1 MPMSRYPG
9 PGLHQVQ
16 HLPGRQVALFGN
28 AVDPKHLQILLSF
41 RQHRQTAL
49 KQRLGDRQ
57 KGPLPGRQHFAGG
70 LDPHL
75 SGAAHQFFG
84 SVGRLFK
91 GRPVGIGRIA
101 GQGHGQIPAR
111 HQLLQ
116 NGHVLPGEIREA
128 HHIKSVRFR
137 KIPVRQ
143 FFQQPIHLISGVLL
157 AVGAKAV
164 VGFQNQGQFLQ
175 LLGKIPFRLPGG
187 VHQVLRGNAAALEF
201 VHGVDQFRE
210 EFRPG
215 LHRSV
220 GLQLAVKLPHG
231 GGHGNHPS
239 ALVQTFLRRSP
250 NAFRHPPGQTG
261 EGQNLGIAA
270 GGIPGP
276 LAKPP
281 LHIVADEFRYQKNA
295 LPLPLRH
302 IPGQTFQNLVPVGQ
316 PILAEQ

>member
-1 MPMSRYPG
+1 M
-9 PGLHQVQ
+9 
-16 HLPGRQVALFGN
+16 
-28 AVDPKHLQILLSF
+28 
-41 RQHRQTAL
+41 
-49 KQRLGDRQ
+49 
-57 KGPLPGRQHFAGG
+57 
-70 LDPHL
+70 
-75 SGAAHQFFG
+75 
-84 SVGRLFK
+84 GRLFK

-111 HQLLQ
+111 HQFLQ

-128 HHIKSVRFR
+128 HHIEGMVFR
-137 KIPVRQ
+137 KIPVLQ

-157 AVGAKAV
+157 AVGAEAV

-201 VHGVDQFRE
+201 VHGVHQFRE
-210 EFRPG
+210 KFRPG
-215 LHRSV
+215 LHGGV
-220 GLQLAVKLPHG
+220 GFQLAVKLPHG
-231 GGHGNHPS
+231 GGHGNHSS

-250 NAFRHPPGQTG
+250 HTFRHPPGQTG
-261 EGQNLGIAA
+261 KGQNLGIAA

-281 LHIVADEFRYQKNA
+281 LHIVADEFRYQKNT

-302 IPGQTFQNLVPVGQ
+302 ILGQPPEDLIPVGD